1 MAAKDP
7 STKRIKRVS
16 SDNIVISF
24 DLLSN
29 LTYMGV
35 LAAAQLPRDAIIRM
49 AGEMS
54 FLKTAVFF
62 EQASLLAQRLG
73 IEYVR
78 ALQMVAEKARA
89 PNVKSLLLR
98 FSNTIASGESEHA
111 FIREEARIEGG
122 RYANEYSR
130 SVENLKKWTDAY
142 AAMMVSVTLIVI
154 VALVSTLL
162 GSLDQRFVMIVGVT
176 MVMIACAGV
185 YLILRTAPY
194 EQITYDG
201 EGDGPPDRARAKF
214 LLRTIVPIAAIAA
227 SFIYVLGD
235 NLGLALV
242 LIGVS
247 LFPVGYLARRD
258 DSRVR
263 KIDEEVATF
272 TRSLGAVAGATSST
286 LSSALNNINP
296 ASLGTL
302 QPYIERLR
310 TRLSHQMPNALSW
323 QRFKEETGNELL
335 RRSSDM
341 LVDGVELGADAEEC
355 GEIASAY
362 STRVAELRELRAL
375 TANSFGF
382 LIVPL
387 HAAMSG
393 LMLFILQIIITFNDQ
408 LTEVTSEIVGTPGGL
423 SAVSGIPPGMNIFA
437 SQNLT
442 LISSMITIVI
452 LVLTVSNA
460 LAAKFAAGGNNLKI
474 ASTLSTTCL
483 VSGANMLLIPPV
495 ASRLLGGA

>member
-35 LAAAQLPRDAIIRM
+35 LAAAQLPRDAIIRA
-49 AGEMS
+49 AGKLS

-62 EQASLLAQRLG
+62 EQVSLLAQRLG

-89 PNVKSLLLR
+89 PNVKGLLLR

-162 GSLDQRFVMIVGVT
+162 GSLDQRFVVIVGVT
-176 MVMIACAGV
+176 MVLIACGGV

-201 EGDGPPDRARAKF
+201 EGEGPPDRARAKF
-214 LLRTIVPIAAIAA
+214 LLRTLVPIAAVAA
-227 SFIYVLGD
+227 SFIVLTQ
-235 NLGLALV
+235 GLAPALV
-242 LIGVS
+242 VIGLA

-258 DSRVR
+258 DRKVR

-272 TRSLGAVAGATSST
+272 TRSLGAVAGATGST

-302 QPYIERLR
+302 RPYVERLR
-310 TRLSHQMPNALSW
+310 TRLSHQMSNALSW

-355 GEIASAY
+355 GEIASGYA
-362 STRVAELRELRAL
+362 TRVAELREMRAL

-382 LIVPL
+382 LIIPL

-393 LMLFILQIIITFNDQ
+393 LMLFILQIIIIFNAQ
-408 LTEVTSEIVGTPGGL
+408 LTEVTADIIGTPGGE
-423 SAVSGIPPGMNIFA
+423 AAISGVPPGMNIFA

-460 LAAKFAAGGNNLKI
+460 LASKFASGGNNLKI
-474 ASTLSTTCL
+474 ASTLSITCL
-483 VSGANMLLIPPV
+483 ISGGNMLLIPPV